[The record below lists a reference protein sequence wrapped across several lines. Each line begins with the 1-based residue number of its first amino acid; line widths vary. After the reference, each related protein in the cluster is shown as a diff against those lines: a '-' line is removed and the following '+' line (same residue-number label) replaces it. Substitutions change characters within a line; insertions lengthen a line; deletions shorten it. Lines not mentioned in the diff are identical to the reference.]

1 MTSRLRSIREWMER
15 VWGSLRGGR
24 TDDDLA
30 EELRAHAELAAER
43 AQRSHAPGDT
53 PQELRARR
61 TMNTALES
69 LRDQRGLPWLD
80 ALTSDAIFGW
90 RQILRHRT
98 TSTIAVLSLGLSI
111 GATATAFRLVDA
123 ILLRPLPVADPD
135 RLYFVQLSLV
145 DSHGEPDTR
154 EDFDYPTYREVRD
167 LLKDK
172 ADVMV
177 VGMSHPV
184 EAAIGGNSL
193 SERLLLQ
200 YVSGNVFPQFGL
212 QPSAGRLLGP
222 SDDDRP
228 GAHPVAVLSHNCWT
242 QRFARDPR
250 VVGSTIRVNGDP
262 FEIVGVAPAGFIG
275 TEPGLV
281 PDVFVPAT
289 MNTEALNAHGWSWFS
304 LWLRP
309 RPGVEPE
316 TTRQM
321 VQAANDRDQ
330 RARLKDFSADT
341 PRLAIE
347 RFLAQRILLRP
358 AGHGLSP
365 IQKHLA
371 TPLTILMGL
380 VVLVLM
386 MACAT
391 VGNLLTGQA
400 VARAREMALRVSIG
414 AGRAR
419 LIQLVMVESAILALA
434 ASALGAAVAAWAAP
448 TVVSMIRPIE
458 IPVYLVFGFD
468 WHIAVFGVALAVFVT
483 ALFGFTPALR
493 ASSVTPMLAL
503 KGGEA
508 VRSRRVIKTLLVL
521 QMTFCAFVL
530 FAAGLFRATFDRLSS
545 QSFGLSYDHVLAVSA
560 ESPQDDQRAQRWRM
574 MAEAVK
580 HLPGVESAAVSGW
593 PLLSSNRWTTTITGG
608 DDGVEARDEQCLG
621 VSRGFFATLRIPMI
635 GGRDFR
641 DTDVAPGLDAAKQPL
656 AGVGIVNEAFA
667 RRHFGGRNPV
677 GRRVSMRQ
685 SKDADAPLDI
695 VGVVADTAYRH
706 VREPMQPIVFVPM
719 SRIGSGTMLVRTA
732 GDPLAL
738 GATIG
743 RLFGREW
750 PDARLRE
757 LRPATDFIET
767 QMVVERLLARLTS
780 WFAMLALLLAG
791 IGLYGVVNDA
801 VIQRRREIGIRMA
814 LGARAPDIVRHV
826 TAGALVLVF
835 MGLVLGLGGGVA
847 FGRVIGSLLFQVT
860 PTETWSA
867 GGATGDPRG
876 CVHAGGVLAV
886 GARRADEPDR
896 DVTKRVASPL
906 KPKGGI

>member
-1 MTSRLRSIREWMER
+1 MTSLLRAVREWMQR
-15 VWGSLRGGR
+15 LHGSVRGGR

-30 EELRAHAELAAER
+30 EELRAHAEFAAEDAR
-43 AQRSHAPGDT
+43 QHPSDPH
-53 PQELRARR
+53 QELRTRR
-61 TMNTALES
+61 TVNSALES

-80 ALTSDAIFGW
+80 ALKSDAIFGW

-98 TSTIAVLSLGLSI
+98 ASTIAVLSLGLSI

-135 RLYFVQLSLV
+135 HLYFVQLSLV

-167 LLKDK
+167 LLKNT

-250 VVGSTIRVNGDP
+250 VVGSTITVKRGSIRDR
-262 FEIVGVAPAGFIG
+262 GR
-275 TEPGLV
+275 
-281 PDVFVPAT
+281 
-289 MNTEALNAHGWSWFS
+289 
-304 LWLRP
+304 RP
-309 RPGVEPE
+309 RGIHRYGARPGSGRVRSRDDEYRGAERARLVMVLAVAAATAGVEPE

-448 TVVSMIRPIE
+448 TVVGMIRPIE

-560 ESPQDDQRAQRWRM
+560 ESPEDDQRAQRWRM
-574 MAEAVK
+574 MAEAVT
-580 HLPGVESAAVSGW
+580 HLPGVEAAAVSGW

-608 DDGVEARDEQCLG
+608 DDGIEARDEQCLG

-641 DTDVAPGLDAAKQPL
+641 DTDLAPGLDAAKQPV

-667 RRHFGGRNPV
+667 RRYFGGRNPV

-732 GDPLAL
+732 GEPLAL

-767 QMVVERLLARLTS
+767 QMVVERLLARLTG

-835 MGLVLGLGGGVA
+835 MGL
-847 FGRVIGSLLFQVT
+847 GRGSAAASR
-860 PTETWSA
+860 SA
-867 GGATGDPRG
+867 A
-876 CVHAGGVLAV
+876 
-886 GARRADEPDR
+886 
-896 DVTKRVASPL
+896 
-906 KPKGGI
+906 